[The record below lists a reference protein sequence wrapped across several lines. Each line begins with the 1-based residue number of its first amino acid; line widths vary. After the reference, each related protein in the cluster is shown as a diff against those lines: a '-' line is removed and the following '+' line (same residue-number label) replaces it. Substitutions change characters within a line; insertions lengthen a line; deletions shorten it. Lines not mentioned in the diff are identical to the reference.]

1 MKNRVRVFKDC
12 SLKYLPRKKA
22 VEAVKRTLEDEGVE
36 GAEINL
42 IYFDDEKIRSL
53 NKQFLEEDR
62 ATDVLAFKLNE
73 EDDPLEGEIYVGA
86 ERALEQA
93 KEYKVSFTKE
103 ILRLSVHGAL
113 HLLGYADN
121 TEKAKIEMRK
131 LEDKYILE

>member
-1 MKNRVRVFKDC
+1 MGNRIRVFKDC

-22 VEAVKRTLEDEGVE
+22 KEAVKRTLEGEGVD

-42 IYFDDEKIRSL
+42 IFFDDEKIRSL
-53 NKQFLEEDR
+53 NKRFLKEDR

-73 EDDPLEGEIYVGA
+73 DDEPLEGEIYVGA
-86 ERALEQA
+86 ERAAEQA
-93 KEYKVSFTKE
+93 KKYKVSFTKE

-113 HLLGYADN
+113 HLAGYADN
-121 TEKAKIEMRK
+121 TEKARNEMRK